1 MLCEFVSNVELRLKS
16 AEKRELADFQLHIY
30 S

>member
-1 MLCEFVSNVELRLKS
+1 MECEFVSNVELRCKS
-16 AEKRELADFQLHIY
+16 AEKLELADFQLHIY